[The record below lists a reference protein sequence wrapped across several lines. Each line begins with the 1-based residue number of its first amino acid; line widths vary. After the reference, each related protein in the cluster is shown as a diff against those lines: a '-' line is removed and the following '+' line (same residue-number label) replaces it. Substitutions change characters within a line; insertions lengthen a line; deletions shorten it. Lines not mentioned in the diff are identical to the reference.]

1 MDMGHRRLCLLSLLG
16 TLLFLPRASAQVEP
30 VIAYDVP
37 SGTVGNQDFSGPLG
51 MDFDVEADITI
62 TRVGVFDSGSDGLQS
77 TITARLFD
85 RETREPLVTLEFTPE
100 DPGDLIGGSRFKDLS
115 AELNITA
122 GSRLTI
128 SAEGYNLLEMNGNQV
143 ISPLGLLANTGS
155 CSITF
160 VSGRFGFNPGQFPD
174 VRDNSQ
180 VVINPYAAGTFI
192 FKPSEN
198 LTLHGAIAYVVPFGT
213 MGNQDWIGP
222 LGLDFDVNVDIKVVR
237 LGVFDSES
245 DGLMAPITASLW
257 DRDSETKLAELPFAP
272 DDPVDREGGS
282 LFKELDAP
290 LSLAAGFRGAI
301 VAVGYG
307 ASERIVNLGFDG
319 SPRLLIDT
327 GGCAISVVGGGRFGD
342 VGDGFPM
349 NLDAGPPNRYAAG
362 TFEFELLQQP
372 TTKNFRR
379 ADVDQNG
386 QYQIADAV
394 QIFAYLFL
402 EAVTRVEDCLDAAD
416 ADDNGILQLS
426 DGVKI
431 LGFIFLGTAPPP
443 APFGACG
450 SDPTIDDS
458 MDCRSFDGCS

>member
-1 MDMGHRRLCLLSLLG
+1 MDMGHRRLCLLRLLG

-30 VIAYDVP
+30 VIAYEVP
-37 SGTVGNQDFSGPLG
+37 SGTVGNQVFSGPLG
-51 MDFDVEADITI
+51 MDFDVDVDISI
-62 TRVGVFDSGSDGLQS
+62 TRLGVFDSGSDGLQA

-85 RETREPLVTLEFTPE
+85 RETLEPLAALEFTPE

-128 SAEGYNLLEMNGNQV
+128 AAEGYSELEGNGNQGF
-143 ISPLGLLANTGS
+143 SPLGLLTNTGS

-160 VSGRFGFNPGQFPD
+160 LSGRYGYNPGQFPSE
-174 VRDNSQ
+174 RDFLQ
-180 VVINPYAAGTFI
+180 VVVNPYAAGTFI
-192 FKPSEN
+192 FKPAAQSE
-198 LTLHGAIAYVVPFGT
+198 LHGGIAYVVPFGT
-213 MGNQDWIGP
+213 MGNQDWNGP
-222 LGLDFDVNVDIKVVR
+222 LGMDFDVNVDIKVVR

-257 DRDSETKLAELPFAP
+257 DRDSETKLAELLFAP
-272 DDPVDREGGS
+272 DDPADRDGGS
-282 LFKELDAP
+282 LFKELDPP

-307 ASERIVNLGFDG
+307 ASEKNGNLGFDG
-319 SPRLLIDT
+319 IHLLIDT
-327 GGCAISVVGGGRFGD
+327 GGCAISVLGVGRFGNF
-342 VGDGFPM
+342 GDGFPM
-349 NLDAGPPNRYAAG
+349 YLDSGPPNRYAAG
-362 TFEFELLQQP
+362 TFEFEIVQQP
-372 TTKNFRR
+372 PRQNFHR

-450 SDPTIDDS
+450 SDPTIEDS